1 MNSHHPLS
9 PPSSGPPAGGS
20 DQLEY
25 DPVYL
30 QSRRELGVILILF
43 ATFFLWSVGAC
54 YWLGYVD
61 PDGSEPVTVSAIW
74 GMPTW
79 VFWGILVPWLAVDV
93 AALWFCFFYMKDD
106 DLGKSH
112 EGEDLMEQVLH
123 HDHPSHGKQDPIAK
137 GGK

>member
-1 MNSHHPLS
+1 MNSHQPLS
-9 PPSSGPPAGGS
+9 PNPPGPPAGHS
-20 DQLEY
+20 DQLDY

-43 ATFFLWSVGAC
+43 LVFSLWSVGTC
-54 YWLGYVD
+54 YWLGYID
-61 PDGSEPVTVSAIW
+61 PEGSETTATAMTW

-79 VFWGILVPWLAVDV
+79 VFWGILMPWLAVDV

-106 DLGKSH
+106 NLGDAH
-112 EGEDLMEQVLH
+112 EGEDLTEQLRH
-123 HDHPSHGKQDPIAK
+123 HDDPSDGGQDMIAE